1 MIDRFTKIADALQ
14 FLRLP
19 SVVVGLV
26 CLVGA
31 VTIVVS
37 SNSHGGDLYLIPSV
51 VGMLWAVATYTFLAS
66 FRAVPPRADSSWGL
80 FRRLKRRVV
89 RIGYWLMAA
98 LFIGTTAGVMAVSYR
113 LLAVWFRDF

>member
-51 VGMLWAVATYTFLAS
+51 VGMLWAIATYTFLAS
-66 FRAVPPRADSSWGL
+66 FRSVPPKAASSWGL
-80 FRRLKRRVV
+80 FRRLKRRAV
-89 RIGYWLMAA
+89 RTGYWFMAA
-98 LFIGTTAGVMAVSYR
+98 VFLATTVGVIVVSYR
-113 LLAVWFRDF
+113 MLAVWFSDY